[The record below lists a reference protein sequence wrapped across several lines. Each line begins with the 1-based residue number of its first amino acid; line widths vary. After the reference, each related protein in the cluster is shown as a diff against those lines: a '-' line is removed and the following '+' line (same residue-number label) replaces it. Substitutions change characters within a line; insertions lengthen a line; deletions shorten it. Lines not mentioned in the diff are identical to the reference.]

1 VDPIQAVVLA
11 LVQGLTEFL
20 PVSSSGHLI
29 LVPRFLGWPD
39 QGLAFDIAVHMGTLA
54 AVVFYFRSDLG
65 AMIGAWCRSVCG
77 GPASENSRLAWAIII
92 AAIPVAI
99 AGLLFNDYIETHLR
113 DAPYA
118 VAAALAFFGLL
129 LWLGDRLGRKTLQ
142 TGDVNWSRAVCIG
155 LAQALSLWPGT
166 SRSGVTMTAA
176 LALGFTRTAAA
187 RFSFL
192 LAVPSIGMA
201 GAYEGLQLARGGHP
215 IDWQS
220 MTIGVGVAAVSG
232 FFCIH
237 YFMKLI
243 TRIGFLPFAIYRWVL
258 AGIVLY
264 ALH

>member
-1 VDPIQAVVLA
+1 MDSIQAVVLA

-29 LVPRFLGWPD
+29 LVPKFLGWPD
-39 QGLAFDIAVHMGTLA
+39 QGIAFDVAVHMGTLL
-54 AVVFYFRSDLG
+54 AVVFYFRKELG
-65 AMIGAWCRSVCG
+65 AVIAAWFRNVFG
-77 GPASENSRLAWAIII
+77 GPASDDSRIAWAIII

-99 AGLLFNDYIETHLR
+99 VGLLLNDWIETHLR
-113 DAPYA
+113 DSPYA
-118 VAAALAFFGLL
+118 VAGALAFFGLL
-129 LWLGDRLGRKTLQ
+129 LWLADRYGRKTRHTSEVTL
-142 TGDVNWSRAVCIG
+142 SRAVFIG

-201 GAYEGLQLARGGHP
+201 GAYEGLQLVRGGHP
-215 IDWQS
+215 VDWQP
-220 MTIGVGVAAVSG
+220 MAIGVAVAAISG

-237 YFMKLI
+237 YFMRLI
-243 TRIGFLPFAIYRWVL
+243 TRIGFLPFAVYRWVL
-258 AGIVLY
+258 AALVLY

>member
-1 VDPIQAVVLA
+1 VDSIQAVVLA

-39 QGLAFDIAVHMGTLA
+39 QGLAFDVAVHMGTLV
-54 AVVFYFRSDLG
+54 AVVVYFRKELG
-65 AMIGAWCRSVCG
+65 ALIGAWFKSVRG
-77 GPASENSRLAWAIII
+77 GPASADSRMAWAIII

-99 AGLLFNDYIETHLR
+99 VGLIFNDYIETHLR
-113 DAPYA
+113 DSAYA
-118 VAAALAFFGLL
+118 VAGALAFFGLL
-129 LWLGDRLGRKTLQ
+129 LWLADRLGRKTLH
-142 TGDVNWSRAVCIG
+142 TGEINWSRALVIG

-201 GAYEGLQLARGGHP
+201 GAYEGLQLARGGHAV
-215 IDWQS
+215 DWQP
-220 MTIGVGVAAVSG
+220 MAIGVGVAAVSG
-232 FFCIH
+232 FVCIH

-243 TRIGFLPFAIYRWVL
+243 TRIGFLPFAVYRWVL
-258 AGIVLY
+258 AAVVLY